1 MKLMHTAWRNMW
13 RNRGRTILSASAIFI
28 STLVLCFLL
37 ALETGLFTDMK
48 TNIMNHVT
56 GNIRIMNQEYISN
69 ERIMPL
75 QFFVGNTEG
84 ILDALGKTPGVK
96 SATPLTQ
103 TGVAI
108 YRNGEQIP
116 CRALGID
123 FATSPFMRGANSR
136 LSEGTVPEPGSAS
149 VLVTPALA
157 KELALKI
164 GSRFTAITR
173 TAISGSNGKTFTVS
187 GILTLSDSD
196 FSGRLFFLDWRTM
209 GEYLRMGNN
218 ALQIQ
223 VFVNDIGNLEAETKT
238 IRTSMAGNLNIV
250 PWYEVSG
257 FYGFIKMAGV
267 IFLVYSLIFFLLAST
282 VIFNT
287 MMMSVLERKKEIG
300 TLAALGMGKT
310 RIVALFLSEASLIAL
325 VGTGAGLAIGGSLVA
340 FWSHFGFDLE
350 AMYGTDIKGLGY
362 SKLIYPALETGQ
374 YFLIFVTGIV
384 ISLAASYLPARM
396 ASKIEPAEALADR

>member
-1 MKLMHTAWRNMW
+1 
-13 RNRGRTILSASAIFI
+13 
-28 STLVLCFLL
+28 
-37 ALETGLFTDMK
+37 
-48 TNIMNHVT
+48 
-56 GNIRIMNQEYISN
+56 
-69 ERIMPL
+69 
-75 QFFVGNTEG
+75 
-84 ILDALGKTPGVK
+84 
-96 SATPLTQ
+96 
-103 TGVAI
+103 
-108 YRNGEQIP
+108 
-116 CRALGID
+116 
-123 FATSPFMRGANSR
+123 
-136 LSEGTVPEPGSAS
+136 
-149 VLVTPALA
+149 
-157 KELALKI
+157 
-164 GSRFTAITR
+164 
-173 TAISGSNGKTFTVS
+173 
-187 GILTLSDSD
+187 
-196 FSGRLFFLDWRTM
+196 
-209 GEYLRMGNN
+209 
-218 ALQIQ
+218 
-223 VFVNDIGNLEAETKT
+223 
-238 IRTSMAGNLNIV
+238 MAGNLNIV

-310 RIVALFLSEASLIAL
+310 RIVALFLSEATLIAL